1 MSANLDLVRSIYA
14 ARARGDWRSEVEWLH
29 PDIEVVSVGGPD
41 PRELSGLTAL
51 ADAWREFLGAWESF
65 RVDLQEIRVLD
76 EERVLALYRRT
87 GRGRV
92 SGMEIEDL
100 GGPTGLTC
108 SSSGTGRS
116 SGWPPT
122 GTATALSPTSASRRR
137 AVRRDRLGEPRPRAL
152 DLCSEGARR
161 LAERG

>member
-65 RVDLQEIRVLD
+65 RVDLQEIRMLD

-100 GGPTGLTC
+100 E
-108 SSSGTGRS
+108 RS
-116 SGWPPT
+116 DGADVFLICD
-122 GTATALSPTSASRRR
+122 GKVVRLATYWER
-137 AVRRDRLGEPRPRAL
+137 ARAL
-152 DLCSEGARR
+152 TDLGLE
-161 LAERG
+161 E

>member
-51 ADAWREFLGAWESF
+51 AGAWREFLGAWESF

-122 GTATALSPTSASRRR
+122 GTATARSPISGSRGRVTRR
-137 AVRRDRLGEPRPRAL
+137 ERLAQRGAGAL
-152 DLCSEGARR
+152 DLRGLGTGR
-161 LAERG
+161 LQQV

>member
-1 MSANLDLVRSIYA
+1 MTASANLDLVRSIYA
-14 ARARGDWRSEVEWLH
+14 ARERGDWRSEVEWLH

-65 RVDLQEIRVLD
+65 RVDLQEIRMLD

-100 GGPTGLTC
+100 E
-108 SSSGTGRS
+108 RS
-116 SGWPPT
+116 DG
-122 GTATALSPTSASRRR
+122 ADVFLI
-137 AVRRDRLGEPRPRAL
+137 RDRKVVRLATYWERARAL
-152 DLCSEGARR
+152 TDLGLE
-161 LAERG
+161 E